1 MKRLLAL
8 TLTLFMLISTMTACS
23 LIQKI
28 TDIDRNEITGPV
40 EWDDSLGI
48 PSWDSFDLAVVDS
61 IDKLNYYSALYVL
74 GNPTS
79 YGKSASDLGTRIL
92 TLVAYDTDDKPD
104 SDSSYGYEQDTDIPS
119 DTTESQ
125 DPSDN
130 NDGSNQT
137 GSFEGIYYYSLSPN
151 DVFSFDKVSMFQIE
165 LTDPDGFLAS
175 KLGLGTV
182 DVVIS
187 ENCIWDDSLITFR
200 NGNRFF
206 SCLSNGCGY
215 DQQTGNNVWEF
226 STHKFIS
233 GFYIVKNI
241 EQENYKFNVEIDPK
255 GQATSFTCTEF
266 KAGGPRAD
274 RNVKI
279 ASSTVYS
286 TDGGSFTAT
295 ELDQYFKPMKPSED
309 EHTPDTPSSSDTQV
323 YPNNA

>member
-8 TLTLFMLISTMTACS
+8 IIALFMLLSLLTGCS
-23 LIQKI
+23 VVE
-28 TDIDRNEITGPV
+28 EIFDLDSDELVGLP
-40 EWDDSLGI
+40 EWDNELNTPPVWEGIDLDVIDSL
-48 PSWDSFDLAVVDS
+48 
-61 IDKLNYYSALYVL
+61 DKLNYYSALYVL

-92 TLVAYDTDDKPD
+92 PLAAYDTDDKPD

-165 LTDPDGFLAS
+165 LTDEKGFLAYQ
-175 KLGLGTV
+175 LGLGTV

-200 NGNRFF
+200 NGDKFF

-215 DQQTGNNVWEF
+215 DQQTGNFVWEF

-241 EQENYKFNVEIDPK
+241 EQENYSFSIEIDGA
-255 GQATSFTCTEF
+255 GQAISFTCAEF
-266 KAGGPRAD
+266 KNGGPRAD
-274 RNVKI
+274 QNVKI
-279 ASSTVYS
+279 VSSTVFS
-286 TDGGSFTAT
+286 TDGGSFTAA
-295 ELDQYFKPMKPSED
+295 ELDQYYKPKNENSGSED
-309 EHTPDTPSSSDTQV
+309 AQKPDSPDDGMNFES
-323 YPNNA
+323 